1 MTPVRLRLKY
11 AFTLYKAMLS
21 WRHEQ
26 IAKTASTTT
35 QGYLPSW
42 TDVTFRIGAD
52 PICKFLRHPFHLSAL
67 KRSVLKTMRCQNAPL
82 LKLSVFINVFGCF
95 RVDDRWK
102 RMKKFAFSNES
113 LVEAL
118 KKVASARPLLSKR
131 AGTSFR
137 IFVGLNCWCRYAMA
151 YTLTSSKAK
160 TQSFQNHRF
169 VAWRAPGV
177 LWVLFVSS

>member
-1 MTPVRLRLKY
+1 MKASCRLHRIMWNIWKRTNLLKKTIDNGTNLFMIPVQLRLKY

-26 IAKTASTTT
+26 ITKTASTTT

-67 KRSVLKTMRCQNAPL
+67 KRSVLKTMRWQNAPL

-102 RMKKFAFSNES
+102 RMKKFAFSNENAE
-113 LVEAL
+113 V
-118 KKVASARPLLSKR
+118 
-131 AGTSFR
+131 
-137 IFVGLNCWCRYAMA
+137 W
-151 YTLTSSKAK
+151 
-160 TQSFQNHRF
+160 
-169 VAWRAPGV
+169 
-177 LWVLFVSS
+177 